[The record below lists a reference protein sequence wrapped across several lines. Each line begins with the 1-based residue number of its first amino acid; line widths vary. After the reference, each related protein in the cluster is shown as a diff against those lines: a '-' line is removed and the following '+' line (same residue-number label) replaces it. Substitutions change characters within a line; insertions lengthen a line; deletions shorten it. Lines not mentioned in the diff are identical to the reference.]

1 MAGQMDVVSLKGRR
15 EAEGARSARGI
26 GVEAAGVGP
35 WLVGEWLAC
44 GLVLLLVYHAVVADL
59 WMGWMTNQDFS
70 HGVLVAPFVLYLGW
84 SRRKVLARTRLSP
97 SWTGAVLLLA
107 AFAMRMAGLHY
118 YYGSLE
124 RLSLVVAV
132 WGAVLLLAGR
142 EVFRNLRGPLT
153 LLLLMVP
160 PPTRA
165 TEAVTLPLQRMAAR
179 CAASVLSAMGWDVIR
194 EGNVLRLP
202 LQSLEVAA
210 ACSGLRMIFAIVT
223 LGGAMVCL
231 SDRPRW
237 ERIVLVASTVPLAIA
252 INVVRVVATAML
264 SDTWPTAFSPGRIH
278 DAAGWLMMPV
288 ALTLLWL
295 EQRFLSSLFVDPDVA
310 P

>member
-1 MAGQMDVVSLKGRR
+1 M
-15 EAEGARSARGI
+15 
-26 GVEAAGVGP
+26 GP

-59 WMGWMTNQDFS
+59 WTVWMTNQDFS
-70 HGVLVAPFVLYLGW
+70 HGILVAPFVLYLGW
-84 SRRKVLARTRLSP
+84 NRRKVLARTELSP
-97 SWTGAVLLLA
+97 SWAGAVLLVA
-107 AFAMRMAGLHY
+107 AFAMRLAGLRY

-142 EVFRNLRGPLT
+142 EVFRNLRGPLI

-160 PPTRA
+160 PPSRA
-165 TEAVTLPLQRMAAR
+165 AEAITLPLQRMAAR
-179 CAASVLSAMGWDVIR
+179 SAASVLSAMGWDVIR

-231 SDRPRW
+231 MNRPRW
-237 ERIVLVASTVPLAIA
+237 ERMVLVASTVPLAIA
-252 INVVRVVATAML
+252 INVVRVIATAIL
-264 SDTWPTAFSPGRIH
+264 SDTWPTAFSPARIH
-278 DAAGWLMMPV
+278 DVAGWLMMPV

-295 EQRFLSSLFVDPDVA
+295 EQRFLRSLFVDPDAVS
-310 P
+310 